1 MASLRS
7 TGRGIHINIDPS
19 SSLIAQAI
27 TAVAA
32 LGGVLVGTFGGESY
46 RRFSDATALAA
57 ALLGELSSIGAA
69 LGVLNKMVEAQL
81 KAIDNG
87 TKIPKVESPS
97 RPPTIFDANL
107 QRIGILGAKIA
118 KDLAFTYHMIGAVQA
133 SMRTGA
139 AADDATTKRA
149 SLAVAQQFIAN
160 AQDAMP
166 GLLRA
171 LETRSS
177 RRWLGLLP

>member
-1 MASLRS
+1 MDA
-7 TGRGIHINIDPS
+7 S

-27 TAVAA
+27 TVIAA

-57 ALLGELSSIGAA
+57 AFLGELSSICTA
-69 LGVLNKMVEAQL
+69 LGILSKMIEAQL

-87 TKIPKVESPS
+87 TTIPKVESPS

-118 KDLAFTYHMIGAVQA
+118 KDLAFTYHMISAVQA

-139 AADDATTKRA
+139 AAEDTVTKRA
-149 SLAVAQQFIAN
+149 SLEVAQQFIAN

-166 GLLRA
+166 GLLKA

-177 RRWLGLLP
+177 RRWLGLLS